1 MGFFSKRKNENNG
14 FIINTDD
21 EPVKISGNKNLA
33 PHAMTAD
40 EISDLWVLGD
50 KEQDYNQ
57 PSALD
62 SLKKRMNVS
71 QSEAPQSENHISP
84 DTETAQIK
92 NDVTQPH
99 DSKHTAKHSD
109 NSKDSRTLVEKV
121 KRYTVDEDGHDVS
134 ENHKPIYELQSVAE
148 ILMNEGTNAIKD
160 LSKKYGVDFVVDD
173 LGKNEQKEEPVQEK
187 AEKEKQLAETR
198 KERAREIEEQ
208 YKKIMDDRK
217 EYQRMINDF
226 VQDYGGF
233 HCTFKSNEP
242 IFSDM
247 DFFDLLKYAF
257 TW

>member
-1 MGFFSKRKNENNG
+1 MKIYCEVQILIYLGWQWFVKNKPISSNKSSSL
-14 FIINTDD
+14 FIFDCKYCNDKVVLIGKNSVDTSTK
-21 EPVKISGNKNLA
+21 VYVQIISL
-33 PHAMTAD
+33 
-40 EISDLWVLGD
+40 
-50 KEQDYNQ
+50 
-57 PSALD
+57 
-62 SLKKRMNVS
+62 SL
-71 QSEAPQSENHISP
+71 
-84 DTETAQIK
+84 T
-92 NDVTQPH
+92 ND
-99 DSKHTAKHSD
+99 
-109 NSKDSRTLVEKV
+109 RTLVKNNILFFMKGLKIMKYFSEKLNKV
-121 KRYTVDEDGHDVS
+121 FES
-134 ENHKPIYELQSVAE
+134 EQECVEAENKLEL
-148 ILMNEGTNAIKD
+148 
-160 LSKKYGVDFVVDD
+160 
-173 LGKNEQKEEPVQEK
+173 EEKEK